1 MLRMFT
7 SSQVCILHDLNS
19 SPSATIPIRLS
30 HLMALK
36 TGLKGITGC
45 MDCLFGIHLEKEPN
59 RFQLMKETRPKLYH
73 YCLDKLELRKVL
85 DYMKIPYISASKE
98 VRGDVVPSGKLP
110 STKGWHPLA
119 PMPTGMCRVS
129 PFLRSLT
136 TLNIDALI
144 TQKRRARELEP

>member
-30 HLMALK
+30 RLMALK

-45 MDCLFGIHLEKEPN
+45 MDCLFGIHFEKEPN

-85 DYMKIPYISASKE
+85 DYMKIPYIRASKE
-98 VRGDVVPSGKLP
+98 DRDDTVAILGLHPSILRVRMHKLGIVCP
-110 STKGWHPLA
+110 ETK
-119 PMPTGMCRVS
+119 
-129 PFLRSLT
+129 
-136 TLNIDALI
+136 
-144 TQKRRARELEP
+144 EPD